1 MSLSASTAPHSNYNQ
16 SRFNPWVVMAFMAIP
31 VFVGS
36 LDLTVVSAFL
46 PELITQLGLPLD
58 TGLDDASWI
67 VTSYL
72 LAYTVSLT
80 FMGRLSDLIGRRG
93 VYVICLL
100 VFIAGSV
107 MVAMAPYELTDWLYG
122 VYRRSGQRI
131 DPAIVTLQIL
141 IVGRVIEALGAGAL
155 VPVTLA
161 LVGDIFPPERRARPL
176 GLVAATDTLGWVLG
190 PVYGAVFMQIMPWE
204 GLFWMN
210 VPLTLLSLFLVL
222 YALRDVPQL
231 KAQGRFDFIGT
242 FFIVV
247 ALSALSIG
255 LGGNVDFSGASLDTL
270 TGLPPYAVPVLSAG
284 LVAFIL
290 FLLVESRVRY
300 PLVNLQMFRRRNLS
314 AALIVNLFVGYILF
328 IGLVSVPILVNIRQ
342 EDATTLTAAA
352 LQVGA
357 LLSTLTIP
365 MAIAAVP
372 GGWLSD
378 KIGLRWT
385 IIGGLS
391 LAVVGFAWVWQ
402 SWTIDISDSLIAL
415 QMALVGVGI
424 GLTFSPVSTAI
435 INSAYDE
442 ERGVAGA
449 LVLVVRL
456 VGMTVSV
463 SSLSSIMLN
472 RVNVLAG
479 EAVGAVGFGAE
490 TVDAYVGAAVHVL
503 GEMGLIGAVLA
514 LIAIVPALWIGK
526 TAQPP
531 PREETNE
538 ALTTHQTPPATTA

>member
-1 MSLSASTAPHSNYNQ
+1 
-16 SRFNPWVVMAFMAIP
+16 
-31 VFVGS
+31 
-36 LDLTVVSAFL
+36 
-46 PELITQLGLPLD
+46 
-58 TGLDDASWI
+58 
-67 VTSYL
+67 
-72 LAYTVSLT
+72 
-80 FMGRLSDLIGRRG
+80 
-93 VYVICLL
+93 
-100 VFIAGSV
+100 
-107 MVAMAPYELTDWLYG
+107 
-122 VYRRSGQRI
+122 
-131 DPAIVTLQIL
+131 
-141 IVGRVIEALGAGAL
+141 
-155 VPVTLA
+155 
-161 LVGDIFPPERRARPL
+161 
-176 GLVAATDTLGWVLG
+176 
-190 PVYGAVFMQIMPWE
+190 
-204 GLFWMN
+204 
-210 VPLTLLSLFLVL
+210 
-222 YALRDVPQL
+222 
-231 KAQGRFDFIGT
+231 
-242 FFIVV
+242 
-247 ALSALSIG
+247 
-255 LGGNVDFSGASLDTL
+255 
-270 TGLPPYAVPVLSAG
+270 
-284 LVAFIL
+284 VAFIL

-342 EDATTLTAAA
+342 EDATTLTATA

-365 MAIAAVP
+365 MAVAAVP

-385 IIGGLS
+385 IIGGLA

-479 EAVGAVGFGAE
+479 EAVGAVGFGVE

-503 GEMGLIGAVLA
+503 GEMGLVGAVLA
-514 LIAIVPALWIGK
+514 LIAIVPALWIGR

-531 PREETNE
+531 PREETDSQE
-538 ALTTHQTPPATTA
+538 AMAHQTPPAPTA